1 MNKFHFEINLET
13 NLKDI
18 VEEKNYNY
26 KYNLVGII
34 KRFFDNE
41 NGEYFVAL
49 YKDDNTLWKKY
60 NEHNNNKV
68 INVLDPLT
76 ENEGLV
82 VMLFYYMIE

>member
-41 NGEYFVAL
+41 NGEYFVAF
-49 YKDDNTLWKKY
+49 YKDENNLWKKY